1 MLIIPACFHE
11 KKSTFFSSHQR
22 CHLHIGCTE
31 WLKSSCDNWSTA
43 LWKNKKKSSTVLTS
57 KCSNKRLLHDGCP
70 LTSAQDFPPPWQT
83 PHYSLAKLIETAVL
97 QQPAKAPMMS
107 LLGAILLP
115 YQLLGQRIRA
125 LQSHH
130 LKYYTK
136 PSTIS
141 GLNHTCDLLPHSSTH
156 YPSSGQWDLQQ
167 DLNIVL
173 TGFKRIPRVRQGIVS
188 TLVLRKRCSNAHFVY
203 YCSHILFT
211 AMHRLR

>member
-1 MLIIPACFHE
+1 MLIISACFHE
-11 KKSTFFSSHQR
+11 KKKHFFFFAPKVPPTHR
-22 CHLHIGCTE
+22 LHRMA
-31 WLKSSCDNWSTA
+31 KKF
-43 LWKNKKKSSTVLTS
+43 LWQLINCFMKEQKKSSTVLTS